1 MLKKILKNK
10 FRIVLIVLLV
20 LVLAC
25 IRNFEDFLFY
35 DPLLLYYKSN
45 YQVLALPDFD
55 NWKLFF
61 GLFFR
66 YSLNSIVSIAIIYIV
81 FKDFRMIKFASILY
95 VIFFV
100 ILIFILFLLL
110 NFNENGSKM
119 TIFYVRRF
127 LIQPVFLML
136 FLPAFY
142 FQKRVSKQ

>member
-10 FRIVLIVLLV
+10 FRIVLIGLLV

-35 DPLLLYYKSN
+35 DPLLDYYKSN
-45 YQVLALPDFD
+45 YQVLALPELD

-61 GLFFR
+61 GLFSR
-66 YSLNSIVSIAIIYIV
+66 YFLNSIVSISIIYAV
-81 FKDFRMIKFASILY
+81 FRDFRMIKFASVLY
-95 VIFFV
+95 VIFFL
-100 ILIFILFLLL
+100 ILIIVLFSLL

-127 LIQPVFLML
+127 LIQPVFLIL

-142 FQKRVSKQ
+142 FQKKVSKQ